1 MKGRISDW
9 GALLIQRGKEER
21 EMVCP
26 YSGEGQLTCGD
37 RCPLFG
43 EPQVQNGITVLELC
57 NAVLYFK
64 EFEDE
69 RPKSEVEHQSFDGE

>member
-1 MKGRISDW
+1 MKGKIVSR
-9 GALLIQRGKEER
+9 GALFIQRGDEER
-21 EMVCP
+21 ETCCP
-26 YSGEGQLTCGD
+26 YSGEQQLTCGD